1 MSNTRFTMN
10 RRKFAQGAALMAAAG
25 SIRPLA
31 LAQAKG
37 APTAAQVVDTIKQHL
52 NMTWNDKTYRD
63 TFKAGDPNTP
73 VKGIASCFM
82 STFDVLQR
90 SHAQG
95 LNFVISHEPTFWSDS
110 DMIEPIKDDPLYLEK
125 LHFVEKN
132 GMVVFRIH
140 DHWHR
145 FTPEPMTE
153 GSERLLKWKQDP
165 TGPKF
170 YQFPPIKLSTLAEQV
185 ATRLYSRSVRFVG
198 DPNLMVTSLGRGGH
212 PLGANIAVLDK
223 ADVALASE
231 VREWETVEYTR
242 DLINSGAKKG
252 LIVISHEAGEEEGM
266 LVFAEWMK
274 TVTPDI
280 RTVFVPTH
288 DRLYL
293 I

>member
-1 MSNTRFTMN
+1 MSNTPFTMT
-10 RRKFAQGAALMAAAG
+10 RRKFTQGAMMMAAAG
-25 SIRPLA
+25 AVRPLA
-31 LAQAKG
+31 LAQTMAV
-37 APTAAQVVDTIKQHL
+37 PTAAQVVDTIKQHL
-52 NMTWNDKTYRD
+52 NMVWNDKTYRD

-82 STFDVLQR
+82 STLDTLQR
-90 SHAQG
+90 AHAQG

-110 DMIEPIKDDPLYLEK
+110 DMIEPIKNDPLYLEK

-145 FTPEPMTE
+145 FIPEPMTV
-153 GSERLLKWKQDP
+153 GSERLLGWGKYM

-198 DPNLMVTSLGRGGH
+198 DPDLMVTSLARGNH

-223 ADVALASE
+223 ADVVLASE
-231 VREWETVEYTR
+231 VREWETVEYAR
-242 DLINSGAKKG
+242 DLINSGAKKAM
-252 LIVISHEAGEEEGM
+252 IIIAHEAGEEEGM

-274 TVTPDI
+274 TVVPDI

-288 DRLYL
+288 DRMYL
-293 I
+293 V